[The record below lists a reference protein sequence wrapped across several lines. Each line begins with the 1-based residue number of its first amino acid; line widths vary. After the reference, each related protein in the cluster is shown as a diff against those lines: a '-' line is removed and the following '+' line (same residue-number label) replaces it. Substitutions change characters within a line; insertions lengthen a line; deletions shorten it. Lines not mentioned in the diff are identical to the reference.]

1 MSIFEWSLKT
11 VFALLIL
18 KVPGEAE
25 LEAATSKAPSKEPES
40 KSAEEAK
47 KQRPL
52 LPKSSILRLI
62 SEIIKS
68 YCSCTQLITQHI
80 YQAGQSELITEVIVP
95 SRLYTLYLLTLTT
108 LSVRAG
114 RELSDRALDLRPRG
128 PGFEPHQ
135 HHCVVSFSKNINPSL
150 VLIQPRKTR
159 PFYN

>member
-1 MSIFEWSLKT
+1 MLLTCIKLLFVLNLCFVYFEWPLKT
-11 VFALLIL
+11 GFAVLIIQ
-18 KVPGEAE
+18 VPGEAE

-80 YQAGQSELITEVIVP
+80 YQAGQSELITEVSVAIFTHFICTT
-95 SRLYTLYLLTLTT
+95 SLLACQR
-108 LSVRAG
+108 SEVAQR
-114 RELSDRALDLRPRG
+114 
-128 PGFEPHQ
+128 
-135 HHCVVSFSKNINPSL
+135 
-150 VLIQPRKTR
+150 
-159 PFYN
+159 